1 MKKSTMYRLALSL
14 LLAANIGLAQGQ
26 DMHSIDVKQAQQLK
40 SQGALLLDVR
50 EADEYASGHAPGSTL
65 IPVGQLGARL
75 KEIDAFRN
83 KTVVLICRSGRRS
96 AVATEM
102 LRKAGFSDAKNVE
115 GGMIAWEK
123 NGLPLLKGMK

>member
-1 MKKSTMYRLALSL
+1 MKQRTFIRYVLGLV
-14 LLAANIGLAQGQ
+14 LAAGMGIAHAQ
-26 DMHSIDVKQAQQLK
+26 DVRSIDVKQAQQMK
-40 SQGALLLDVR
+40 NQGALLLDVR

-75 KEIDAFRN
+75 KEIEVFRN

-96 AVATEM
+96 TMATEM
-102 LRKAGFSDAKNVE
+102 LRKAGFTDAKNVE